1 MTSVAYI
8 IIIVKYV
15 IGNWKSNQNITESLI
30 WLDGISA
37 LRPKFSP
44 DLTVILCLPFTDIA
58 AFNQRLSDIGLSII
72 TGSQNV
78 SHLPPGKHTGEIT
91 ANMLCE
97 LVSYCIVGHSER
109 RRDFKETS
117 EVVAQKTR
125 LLLENSIIPIVCLD
139 LPYLDEQIKALF
151 NLDIDVSRC
160 FFVYEPISA
169 IGTGKPVD
177 PVDANHVASQIA
189 FLTDNSA
196 PILYGGSI
204 SQDNASSFVTQS
216 KIDGVLV
223 GTDSLEPT
231 LFAGIINSLS

>member
-1 MTSVAYI
+1 M
-8 IIIVKYV
+8 KYV
-15 IGNWKSNQNITESLI
+15 IGNWKSNQSLTESLV

-44 DLTVILCLPFTDIA
+44 NIQVILCLPFTDIA
-58 AFNQRLSDIGLSII
+58 AFNQHLADLNLPII

-78 SHLPPGKHTGEIT
+78 SHLLPGKHTGEIT
-91 ANMLCE
+91 ANMLSE

-109 RRDFKETS
+109 RHDFKES
-117 EVVAQKTR
+117 SDLVAEKVR
-125 LLLENSIIPIVCLD
+125 LLLENSITPIVCLD

-160 FFVYEPISA
+160 FFVYEPITA
-169 IGTGKPVD
+169 IGTGKPID
-177 PVDANHVASQIA
+177 PVDANHVAGQIA
-189 FLTDNSA
+189 FLTDNTA
-196 PILYGGSI
+196 PILYGGSV
-204 SQDNASSFVTQS
+204 SQDNVASFVEQN
-216 KIDGVLV
+216 KIDGVLI